1 MKVGDVM
8 QRRVTVVNEE
18 DTLALARQ
26 LMRWTEIRH
35 LPVIQTGTG
44 RVIGVLSDRELVRAA
59 VEAEA
64 TPLAMNRPVRELMAT
79 PVEHIHPNAEL
90 ADAAADMTV
99 KKLGCLPVLDA
110 GQLVGI
116 ITRADVLSVLAQY
129 PAGYRTEKPQLRPP
143 LAASIMYPE
152 PVAVRPSELLL
163 TAAGRMATAHVRH
176 ACVVDGEGQVI
187 GLLSDRDVRRVIGD
201 PLRALEVERLPD
213 AVRELRVEPVMSRNP
228 KTIDQDEPFTN
239 ALPLLVNERLGAVPV
254 VDRRGRLRGILS
266 YVDVLK
272 ALAMYIPSASEE

>member
-1 MKVGDVM
+1 M

-35 LPVIQTGTG
+35 LPVIQSSTV
-44 RVIGVLSDRELVRAA
+44 RVIGILSDRELVRAA
-59 VEAEA
+59 AEAE
-64 TPLAMNRPVRELMAT
+64 TWPLVMSRPVRELMVT

-116 ITRADVLSVLAQY
+116 ITRADVLSVMAQC
-129 PAGYRTEKPQLRPP
+129 PVNHRSERRELRPP
-143 LAASIMYPE
+143 SAASVMYPE

-163 TAAGRMATAHVRH
+163 TVAGRMATARVRH
-176 ACVVDGEGQVI
+176 ACVVDGEGRVI
-187 GLLSDRDVRRVIGD
+187 GLVSDRDVRRVIGD

-213 AVRELRVEPVMSRNP
+213 AVRELRVEPVMRRNP

-239 ALPLLVNERLGAVPV
+239 TLPLLVNERLGAVPV
-254 VDRRGRLRGILS
+254 VDARGRLRGILS

-272 ALAMYIPSASEE
+272 ALAMYIPSGSSEE